1 MPHNYVPTG
10 NGGGDPARDSLELA
24 SLASSSSRS
33 SLASNSS
40 RSGISSSRRLSL
52 ESGDHNAN
60 PGNGGDGDEEGENR
74 PRHYR
79 SYSVSSAFDFNS
91 HLIPLTT
98 SSGGPSS
105 YAPLPSASGGG
116 AGRSGGGHGGQGGSL
131 LERRKTLTFTNSLSL
146 LLGCQIGSGIFSSPS
161 QVNNHAGS
169 PGMSLVIWALAGLLA
184 WTGAASYA
192 ELGGAIPLN
201 GGAQAYLRYTFG
213 EGVAF
218 VFAWTAVT
226 VLKPGG
232 AAIVAIIFGEYFN
245 RAILGGGGVSGD
257 WGNKVTAIIALVVVS
272 VLNAVSTRLTARLS
286 DVFMVLKVGSLVA
299 VTVIGIVVA
308 ATGWSVD
315 GQGPSTEWKEKNWF
329 APVVVGNG
337 TGVSGDTPGSVPP
350 ASIRQT
356 IQLGEIALALYAG
369 LWAFDGWDNVNYVTG
384 EMRHPSRDL
393 PLVIHTAMPTV
404 IICYLLANVAYYLVL
419 PASVVG
425 SSNTV
430 AVEFGHKVFG
440 APGAIL
446 FALTVSMSCFGA
458 LNASAFTSGRLVYV
472 AGKEGYLPQ
481 VFGRLGWFPS
491 RKSTDQNYHNQPPR
505 SRASSEAI
513 TKLKA
518 RLADGPWHAT
528 PIPAILLNTVIT
540 VLYILLGSFSTL
552 LTFYGVAGYTFYF
565 LTVLGLIVLRARQPE
580 LERPYKTWI
589 ITPIC
594 FCCVSLFLVTR
605 GVFAAPVEAIAVTGF
620 MGLGWPLYYW
630 RVGGGWKGFWE
641 DVGSIGGSVKGWVGW
656 GKGKGRAR

>member
-1 MPHNYVPTG
+1 MPRNYDPTG
-10 NGGGDPARDSLELA
+10 NCGGDPARDSLELA

-33 SLASNSS
+33 SLASHSS
-40 RSGISSSRRLSL
+40 RSGISSSRRLSF
-52 ESGDHNAN
+52 ESNDNN
-60 PGNGGDGDEEGENR
+60 TSPRNNDDGDEESDKR
-74 PRHYR
+74 SRHYR

-98 SSGGPSS
+98 SSGGSSS
-105 YAPLPSASGGG
+105 YAPLPSTSEIG
-116 AGRSGGGHGGQGGSL
+116 AGRGGGGHGGQGGSG

-146 LLGCQIGSGIFSSPS
+146 LLSLQIGSGIFSSPS
-161 QVNNHAGS
+161 QVNNNAGS
-169 PGMSLVIWALAGLLA
+169 PGMSLVIWILAGLLA

-213 EGVAF
+213 EGIAF
-218 VFAWTAVT
+218 VFAWAAVA

-232 AAIVAIIFGEYFN
+232 AAIIAIILGEYFN
-245 RAILGGGGVSGD
+245 RVILSGED
-257 WGNKVTAIIALVVVS
+257 AVGAWGNKITAIIALLVVT

-286 DVFMVLKVGSLVA
+286 DVFMVLKIGSLIA

-308 ATGWSVD
+308 VTGWSRD

-337 TGVSGDTPGSVPP
+337 TEVSGGTGDVSG
-350 ASIRQT
+350 SIRQT
-356 IQLGEIALALYAG
+356 TQLGDIALALYAG

-404 IICYLLANVAYYLVL
+404 IICYLLANIAYYLVL

-458 LNASAFTSGRLVYV
+458 LNATTFTSSRLVYV

-481 VFGRLGWFPS
+481 VFGQL
-491 RKSTDQNYHNQPPR
+491 
-505 SRASSEAI
+505 
-513 TKLKA
+513 
-518 RLADGPWHAT
+518 DGPWQAT
-528 PIPAILLNTVIT
+528 PISAILLNTVIT
-540 VLYILLGSFSTL
+540 ALYILAGSFSTL
-552 LTFYGVAGYTFYF
+552 ITFYGVAGYSFYF
-565 LTVLGLIVLRARQPE
+565 LTVLGLIVLRARQSE

-589 ITPIC
+589 TTPIC

-605 GVFAAPVEAIAVTGF
+605 GVFAAPVEAVAVVGF
-620 MGLGWPLYYW
+620 VGVGWPLYYW
-630 RVGGGWKGFWE
+630 RVGGLA
-641 DVGSIGGSVKGWVGW
+641 
-656 GKGKGRAR
+656 GRFQN

>member
-1 MPHNYVPTG
+1 MPHNYDPTG
-10 NGGGDPARDSLELA
+10 NGGGDLARDSLELA

-33 SLASNSS
+33 SLASHSS

-52 ESGDHNAN
+52 ESNDNNTSPRNH
-60 PGNGGDGDEEGENR
+60 DDENR

-79 SYSVSSAFDFNS
+79 SYSVTSAFDFNS

-98 SSGGPSS
+98 SSGGPSN
-105 YAPLPSASGGG
+105 YAPLLSTSGGG
-116 AGRSGGGHGGQGGSL
+116 VGSSGGGHGGQGGSM

-146 LLGCQIGSGIFSSPS
+146 LLSLQIGSGIFSSPS
-161 QVNNHAGS
+161 QVNNNAGS

-213 EGVAF
+213 EGIAF
-218 VFAWTAVT
+218 VFAWTAVA
-226 VLKPGG
+226 VLKPGS
-232 AAIVAIIFGEYFN
+232 AAIIAIIFGEYLN
-245 RAILGGGGVSGD
+245 RVVWGGEDVVGS
-257 WGNKVTAIIALVVVS
+257 WGNKITAIIALLVVT

-286 DVFMVLKVGSLVA
+286 DVFMVLKIGSLVA

-308 ATGWSVD
+308 ATGWSED
-315 GQGPSTEWKEKNWF
+315 RQGPSTEWKEKNWF

-337 TGVSGDTPGSVPP
+337 TDVSEGTGHMPES
-350 ASIRQT
+350 SRQIT
-356 IQLGEIALALYAG
+356 QLGNIALALYAG

-393 PLVIHTAMPTV
+393 PLVIHTAMPIV
-404 IICYLLANVAYYLVL
+404 IICYLLANIAYYLVL

-458 LNASAFTSGRLVYV
+458 LNATTFTSSRLVYV

-491 RKSTDQNYHNQPPR
+491 RKSPDQNYHNQPPR
-505 SRASSEAI
+505 SRATSGAI
-513 TKLKA
+513 TKLRA

-540 VLYILLGSFSTL
+540 ALYILVGSFSTL
-552 LTFYGVAGYTFYF
+552 ITFYGVAGYTFYF

-589 ITPIC
+589 TTPIC

-605 GVFAAPVEAIAVTGF
+605 GVFAAPVESVAVAAFVGV
-620 MGLGWPLYYW
+620 GWPLYYW
-630 RVGGGWKGFWE
+630 RVGGGLKGFRE
-641 DVGSIGGSVKGWVGW
+641 DVGSIGSTVKGWVGC

>member
-1 MPHNYVPTG
+1 M
-10 NGGGDPARDSLELA
+10 
-24 SLASSSSRS
+24 
-33 SLASNSS
+33 
-40 RSGISSSRRLSL
+40 
-52 ESGDHNAN
+52 
-60 PGNGGDGDEEGENR
+60 
-74 PRHYR
+74 
-79 SYSVSSAFDFNS
+79 
-91 HLIPLTT
+91 TT
-98 SSGGPSS
+98 SSGGQSS
-105 YAPLPSASGGG
+105 YAPLPSTSGGG
-116 AGRSGGGHGGQGGSL
+116 AGRGGGHGGQGGSV

-146 LLGCQIGSGIFSSPS
+146 LLSLQIGSGIFSSPS
-161 QVNNHAGS
+161 QVNNNAGS
-169 PGMSLVIWALAGLLA
+169 PGMSLVIWLLAGLLA

-213 EGVAF
+213 EGIAF
-218 VFAWTAVT
+218 VFAWAAVM
-226 VLKPGG
+226 VLRPGG

-245 RAILGGGGVSGD
+245 RAILGGGDVVGE
-257 WGNKVTAIIALVVVS
+257 WGNKITAIIALLVVTA
-272 VLNAVSTRLTARLS
+272 LNAVSTKLTARLS
-286 DVFMVLKVGSLVA
+286 DVFMVLKIGSLIA
-299 VTVIGIVVA
+299 ITVIGIVVA
-308 ATGWSVD
+308 ATGWSGD

-329 APVVVGNG
+329 APVVVENG
-337 TGVSGDTPGSVPP
+337 TDVSGETGSPGS
-350 ASIRQT
+350 IRHT
-356 IQLGEIALALYAG
+356 IQLGNIALALYAG

-384 EMRHPSRDL
+384 EMRHPARDL
-393 PLVIHTAMPTV
+393 PLVIHTSMLTV
-404 IICYLLANVAYYLVL
+404 IICYLLANISYYLVL

-440 APGAIL
+440 APGAVL

-458 LNASAFTSGRLVYV
+458 LNATTFTSSRLVYV

-491 RKSTDQNYHNQPPR
+491 RRSIDSNYHNQSSR
-505 SRASSEAI
+505 SRATSGTIA
-513 TKLKA
+513 KLSA
-518 RLADGPWHAT
+518 WVADGPWHAT

-540 VLYILLGSFSTL
+540 ALYILAGSFSTL
-552 LTFYGVAGYTFYF
+552 LTFCGVAGYTFYF

-605 GVFAAPVEAIAVTGF
+605 GVFVAPVQVVLVGGF
-620 MGLGWPLYYW
+620 VGAGWPLYYW

-641 DVGSIGGSVKGWVGW
+641 DVGSIGGTMKGWVGW